1 VSLLEISDEA
11 GDSGPVVVLAGEA
24 DHSSITQ
31 LNEVLTAQVSA
42 RTSHLTIDVTN
53 LRSADPATAQ
63 ALLLAALIVRV
74 QGGNPVL
81 LNPQPLVARHW
92 TICAQRR
99 RSRSWAGHPLR
110 TNRLPAPA
118 LVERRGQGQ

>member
-1 VSLLEISDEA
+1 MLEVSVVA
-11 GDSGPVVVLAGEA
+11 GDSGPVIVLAGEA

-63 ALLLAALIVRV
+63 ALMLAALIVRV
-74 QGGNPVL
+74 QGGNAVL
-81 LNPQPLVARHW
+81 LNPQSPVAQILDRLRAAETF
-92 TICAQRR
+92 TILGRPSAE
-99 RSRSWAGHPLR
+99 
-110 TNRLPAPA
+110 NEPAISTDS
-118 LVERRGQGQ
+118 G

>member
-1 VSLLEISDEA
+1 MSLLEVVVTT
-11 GDSGPVVVLAGEA
+11 GDSGPVIVLAGEA

-63 ALLLAALIVRV
+63 ALMLAALIVRV
-74 QGGNPVL
+74 QGGNTVL
-81 LNPQPLVARHW
+81 LNPQPPVARLLDRLRAAETF
-92 TICAQRR
+92 TIL
-99 RSRSWAGHPLR
+99 GR
-110 TNRLPAPA
+110 TSAEDEP
-118 LVERRGQGQ
+118 VTSTDSG